1 METKFQ
7 TSFIPKKP
15 ILTQTSTVA
24 RSRSTVSLF
33 SLFSILLFIISLAG
47 AGFVVF
53 YQNYLTNTQT
63 QYEQTL
69 QANEN
74 QFNPTLIATLQ
85 RASDKI
91 NTASQLLASHLAVSQ
106 VLNII
111 AALTAQNIT
120 FTSFSYNAPADASS
134 PALISMKGQAD
145 SFSDIAFQSDIFGSA
160 INYGTNTKI
169 ETPVLSNLSLAT
181 NGDVNF
187 TFTAGIDQ
195 SDILYSKFIQ

>member
-15 ILTQTSTVA
+15 ILAQTSVVH
-24 RSRSTVSLF
+24 SRSTISLF
-33 SLFSILLFIISLAG
+33 NMFSILIFILSLAG
-47 AGFVVF
+47 AGFVVA
-53 YQNYLTNTQT
+53 YQNYLNKTQR

-85 RASDKI
+85 RASNKI
-91 NTASQLLASHLAVSQ
+91 NTANQLLSKHLAVSQ
-106 VLNII
+106 VLAII

-120 FTSFSYNAPADASS
+120 FNSFSYNAPSAANGL
-134 PALISMKGQAD
+134 ATISMRGLAS

-160 INYGTNTKI
+160 IKYGTNTKVV
-169 ETPVLSNLSLAT
+169 TPVLSNLGLGQ
-181 NGDVNF
+181 NGGVTF
-187 TFTAGIDQ
+187 TFTAGIDP

>member
-15 ILTQTSTVA
+15 IIAQTSVV
-24 RSRSTVSLF
+24 RSGSTVSL
-33 SLFSILLFIISLAG
+33 LRMFSILVFILSFAG
-47 AGFVVF
+47 AGFVLL
-53 YQNYLTNTQT
+53 YQNFLNKTQV
-63 QYEQTL
+63 QYQQTL

-74 QFNPTLIATLQ
+74 QFNPTLISTLQ

-91 NTASQLLASHLAVSQ
+91 NIANTLLSNHLAVSQ

-111 AALTAQNIT
+111 AALTAQNVV
-120 FTSFSYNAPADASS
+120 FQSFSYSAPSAPGS
-134 PALISMKGQAD
+134 PALISMKGQAS
-145 SFSDIAFQSDIFGSA
+145 SFSDIAFQSDVFGSA

-169 ETPVLSNLSLAT
+169 LTPVLSNLSLLQ
-181 NGDVNF
+181 NGAVGF
-187 TFTAGIDQ
+187 TFTAGIDP